1 MRNAP
6 AGAEGREERNV
17 VLLGHDPAQD
27 IAYLEQLGYDPLDR
41 SKLPNLVEILDT
53 ASLYRAWKREA
64 NPRALGAVL
73 YVFDV
78 PAWHLHNAGND
89 ARYTLQA
96 LLAICVREAGERGSR
111 EVVKRR
117 EEEKIEKIVEATGEA
132 TRRVLEEA
140 EGWSE
145 GEQGDGGAPGK
156 IEEVPGL
163 VRQVQGQGQGQVG
176 TSLAYGNSGER
187 GRGRGARGGW
197 SDRGRGNERARG
209 RGFQRGA
216 DWGRGGVNQRRGGL
230 APNVTPVLSNATLP
244 IRGSSPRGR
253 GKRGG
258 SRGSSE
264 SSSAARAESSI

>member
-1 MRNAP
+1 M
-6 AGAEGREERNV
+6 
-17 VLLGHDPAQD
+17 GHDTAQD
-27 IAYLEQLGYDPLDR
+27 IAYLEQLGYNPLDR

-64 NPRALGAVL
+64 NPRALGAVM
-73 YVFDV
+73 YAFDV
-78 PAWHLHNAGND
+78 PAWNLHNAGND

-111 EVVKRR
+111 EVAKRR
-117 EEEKIEKIVEATGEA
+117 EEEKIERVVEATGEA

-156 IEEVPGL
+156 IEEVSGL
-163 VRQVQGQGQGQVG
+163 VKQVQGQGQGQGQEQGQGQAG
-176 TSLAYGNSGER
+176 TSLAYGTSGER
-187 GRGRGARGGW
+187 GRGRGARGRW
-197 SDRGRGNERARG
+197 SDRRRGNERGRG

-216 DWGRGGVNQRRGGL
+216 DWGRGGVNQGRGGL
-230 APNVTPVLSNATLP
+230 APSVAPVLSNAALP

-258 SRGSSE
+258 SRGRSGE
-264 SSSAARAESSI
+264 SGSAARAESLI